1 MHTTEP
7 NLKTADSRY
16 HLPVLLCESVD
27 GLQIEPSGTYVDMT
41 FGGGGHS
48 IEMLKRLN
56 SKGRVIA
63 FDQDADAQKNAA
75 AVGDKR
81 LTLVQSNFRFFH
93 NHLHRLGIA
102 QVNGVLGDL
111 GVSWHQFDSAQ
122 RGFSFRFDAP
132 LDMRMNQQSAL
143 TASDIVNN
151 YAVENLTRIFTL
163 YGELDKAYS
172 IAKMIVQARNTAPLN
187 TINDLLNA
195 LKNVLPKF
203 DEHKYLAKIFQA
215 LRIEV
220 NGEMRALEQALQ
232 HCTKSITAGGRMVMI
247 TYHSLEDRIVKNFIK
262 TGNAAGE
269 AKKDMFGATK
279 VPFAAVNKKVIL
291 PAEQEIA
298 SNSRA
303 RSAKLRI
310 AERQWIIEN

>member
-7 NLKTADSRY
+7 NLQAADSLY

-27 GLQIEPSGTYVDMT
+27 GLQIEPSGTYVDLT

-56 SKGRVIA
+56 RKGRVIA
-63 FDQDADAQKNAA
+63 FDQDADAQKNATA
-75 AVGDKR
+75 IGDKR

-93 NHLHRLGIA
+93 NHLHHLGIA

-111 GVSWHQFDSAQ
+111 GVSWHQFDTAQ

-132 LDMRMNQQSAL
+132 LDMRMNQQGTL
-143 TASDIVNN
+143 MASDIVNN

-220 NGEMRALEQALQ
+220 NGEMTALEQALQ
-232 HCTKSITAGGRMVMI
+232 HCNRSIMAGGRMVMI
-247 TYHSLEDRIVKNFIK
+247 TYHSLEDRIVKNFVK

-269 AKKDMFGATK
+269 VKKDMFGATNA
-279 VPFAAVNKKVIL
+279 PFAAVNKKVIL
-291 PAEQEIA
+291 PTEQEIA

-310 AERQWIIEN
+310 AEKQ